1 MRIIMIISGLLLIL
15 FGVML
20 LTDQIRVLG
29 RLLPDVGIKF

>member
-1 MRIIMIISGLLLIL
+1 MRVIMIVSGLLLII
-15 FGVML
+15 FGVLL